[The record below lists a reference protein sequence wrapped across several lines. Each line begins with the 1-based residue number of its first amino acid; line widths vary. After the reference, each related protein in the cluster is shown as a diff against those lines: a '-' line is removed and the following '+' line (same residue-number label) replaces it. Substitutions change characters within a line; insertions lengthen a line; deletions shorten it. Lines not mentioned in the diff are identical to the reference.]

1 MAVYSHSSLSCYEQC
16 PYKFKLRYIDKIETE
31 VGESIE
37 AFLGKRVHET
47 LEKLYRDLMFQKED
61 SLEDL
66 LGFLHDEWNSN
77 WSDDIVIV
85 NGEYSSEN
93 YLRMA
98 EKYISDYYKRYYP
111 FNQGRTIALEERV
124 IIDLGNGYRL
134 QGYID
139 RLTET
144 KDGYYEIHDYKT
156 NSRLPL
162 MEYIEHDRQL
172 ALYMIGVKERYP
184 DVIDVKL
191 VWHFLAFDKE
201 IVSTRSDE
209 ELEELKLETIELI
222 KKIESDE
229 EFNTRPSNLCEWC
242 EFKTI
247 CKEWSHLYKSRE
259 NEYLNDPGVKLVD
272 RYAELKRKQ
281 KQVSLELYAEL
292 EKLEEAIISFAE
304 REGVD
309 VVFGSNNKIRIKDVI
324 RYKFPS
330 KHSRERRELIE
341 VLKQYGKLEEVS
353 QLDTSSLNKIILEK
367 HWDEDLLE
375 AIKRFVEVE
384 RSKRLYLS
392 KLKNDEEHI

>member
-1 MAVYSHSSLSCYEQC
+1 MYSHSKLSCYEQC
-16 PYKFKLRYIDKIETE
+16 PYRFKLKYIDKVETE
-31 VGESIE
+31 IRESIE
-37 AFLGKRVHET
+37 SFLGKRVHET

-61 SLEDL
+61 TLEEL
-66 LGFLHDEWNSN
+66 LSFLHDEWNNN
-77 WSDDIVIV
+77 WNDDIIIV
-85 NGEYSSEN
+85 NGEYNSEN
-93 YLRMA
+93 YLHMA
-98 EKYISDYYKRYYP
+98 ERYITDYYKRYYP

-124 IIDLGNGYRL
+124 IIDLCNEYKL

-184 DVIDVKL
+184 DVRDIKL
-191 VWHFLAFDKE
+191 VWHFLSFDKE
-201 IVSTRSDE
+201 IISTRSE
-209 ELEELKLETIELI
+209 GELEELKLETIELI
-222 KKIESDE
+222 KKIESDK
-229 EFNTRPSNLCEWC
+229 EFNTKPSTLCDWC

-259 NEYLNDPGVKLVD
+259 NEYLDDPGVKLVD

-281 KQVSLELYAEL
+281 KQISLEISVEL
-292 EKLEEAIISFAE
+292 KKLEEAILSFAE

-324 RYKFPS
+324 KYRFPS
-330 KHSRERRELIE
+330 KHSKERRELIE
-341 VLKQYGKLEEVS
+341 ILKQYGKLEEVF

-367 HWDEDLLE
+367 HWDGDLLE
-375 AIKRFVEVE
+375 VIRRFGEVE
-384 RSKRLYLS
+384 RSKRLYIS
-392 KLKNDEEHI
+392 KLRNEEDI